1 LASRHEGPL
10 TSRLF
15 WLIIGLGALLA
26 AFLGVVAPLIPTT
39 PFVLLAAFAFM
50 RSSKR
55 LHAWIINHR
64 LFGKLISDW
73 HQHKAIGR
81 PAKIA
86 AIVSMVA
93 VFVISVAL
101 QVPGWVLA
109 LQAVILGVVMWFVG
123 SRPLPPED
131 QPEG

>member
-1 LASRHEGPL
+1 M
-10 TSRLF
+10 
-15 WLIIGLGALLA
+15 LA
-26 AFLGVVAPLIPTT
+26 AFVGVVAPLIPTT

-73 HQHKAIGR
+73 HRHKAIGR

-86 AIVSMVA
+86 AILSMVA

-101 QVPGWVLA
+101 QVPGWILA

-123 SRPLPPED
+123 SRPLPPQNQSD
-131 QPEG
+131 G